1 MDSKTEKNSTSQN
14 KVLFNAASIDLAS
27 IFSQLHVKALKKAQE
42 KVKDVTI
49 LNSAIENKDK
59 FTGAGEHMLLAA
71 NTDGKIDKELCRAAL
86 EEYIN
91 WFSGPDIG
99 KTITIDTIVPMTQP
113 MSDDEIEQ
121 SKQQDT
127 GNEETNDKDTEG
139 KKQNDTETESNESL
153 QVKSLLYRLFES
165 TQQED
170 EEKAK
175 ANNEK
180 INGYYVQYEV
190 EIGDQKKSSF
200 DSAIKNLAKQ
210 GQDFLKSIG
219 ITFSSWMDG
228 AAAKTYTIGDIV
240 DRNKISI
247 DKLPSAVSKTF
258 KNEYPEMQ
266 PTISVL
272 NVKSILSHLKTRL
285 DAKMKAALQATKY
298 ALCIKVNKNEK
309 NYETLSK
316 QDIADLVN
324 NSVESFSKALKKNGK
339 ITKDQVIYISNYDDN
354 KKDKNDNTFNKK
366 EESIDVKKLLTTM
379 SMIFENLDKDSYI
392 ELIEGKAEDK
402 KKYYDALVKMLSD
415 SKIVKV
421 FTANTK
427 LTNNQIQELS
437 NSKIDSKE
445 ELQKR
450 LNKPE
455 TGLQTLNTD
464 LLRALKNDIQQIKD
478 KIDSGEIQVD
488 SDNDKEEELSD
499 DKKKSYVKKIQ
510 EVLKKYASS
519 DNQFITALEE
529 KYSDSELSS
538 YKYKSQFIKAYND
551 IKAAYDKGKM
561 EKRGKTDAD
570 MYIIPMK
577 QLAANDD
584 KDDVSMKL
592 SNK

>member
-1 MDSKTEKNSTSQN
+1 
-14 KVLFNAASIDLAS
+14 
-27 IFSQLHVKALKKAQE
+27 
-42 KVKDVTI
+42 
-49 LNSAIENKDK
+49 
-59 FTGAGEHMLLAA
+59 
-71 NTDGKIDKELCRAAL
+71 
-86 EEYIN
+86 
-91 WFSGPDIG
+91 
-99 KTITIDTIVPMTQP
+99 
-113 MSDDEIEQ
+113 
-121 SKQQDT
+121 
-127 GNEETNDKDTEG
+127 
-139 KKQNDTETESNESL
+139 
-153 QVKSLLYRLFES
+153 
-165 TQQED
+165 
-170 EEKAK
+170 
-175 ANNEK
+175 
-180 INGYYVQYEV
+180 
-190 EIGDQKKSSF
+190 
-200 DSAIKNLAKQ
+200 
-210 GQDFLKSIG
+210 
-219 ITFSSWMDG
+219 
-228 AAAKTYTIGDIV
+228 
-240 DRNKISI
+240 
-247 DKLPSAVSKTF
+247 
-258 KNEYPEMQ
+258 
-266 PTISVL
+266 
-272 NVKSILSHLKTRL
+272 
-285 DAKMKAALQATKY
+285 MKAALQATKY

>member
-1 MDSKTEKNSTSQN
+1 
-14 KVLFNAASIDLAS
+14 
-27 IFSQLHVKALKKAQE
+27 
-42 KVKDVTI
+42 
-49 LNSAIENKDK
+49 
-59 FTGAGEHMLLAA
+59 
-71 NTDGKIDKELCRAAL
+71 
-86 EEYIN
+86 
-91 WFSGPDIG
+91 
-99 KTITIDTIVPMTQP
+99 
-113 MSDDEIEQ
+113 
-121 SKQQDT
+121 
-127 GNEETNDKDTEG
+127 
-139 KKQNDTETESNESL
+139 
-153 QVKSLLYRLFES
+153 
-165 TQQED
+165 
-170 EEKAK
+170 
-175 ANNEK
+175 
-180 INGYYVQYEV
+180 
-190 EIGDQKKSSF
+190 
-200 DSAIKNLAKQ
+200 
-210 GQDFLKSIG
+210 
-219 ITFSSWMDG
+219 
-228 AAAKTYTIGDIV
+228 
-240 DRNKISI
+240 
-247 DKLPSAVSKTF
+247 
-258 KNEYPEMQ
+258 
-266 PTISVL
+266 
-272 NVKSILSHLKTRL
+272 
-285 DAKMKAALQATKY
+285 MKAALQAAKY

-324 NSVESFSKALKKNGK
+324 NSVESFSKTLKKNGK

-354 KKDKNDNTFNKK
+354 KKDKNDSTFNKK
-366 EESIDVKKLLTTM
+366 EESIDIKKLLTTM

-402 KKYYDALVKMLSD
+402 KKYYDALIKMLSD
-415 SKIVKV
+415 SKIIKV

-427 LTNNQIQELS
+427 LTDNQIQELS

-529 KYSDSELSS
+529 KYSDSELNS

-551 IKAAYDKGKM
+551 IKAVYDKGKM
-561 EKRGKTDAD
+561 EKREKTDAD

-584 KDDVSMKL
+584 KDDVSMKQ